1 MHLVQCVKYVL
12 KHLESRQKTKETAK
26 ALALLCC
33 GGGDHHIV
41 CYFCMINIFVFN
53 SKIKRYI
60 VYLNLPSAIRPVP
73 HSENFSPAEV
83 MFFVDDSDDENE

>member
-1 MHLVQCVKYVL
+1 
-12 KHLESRQKTKETAK
+12 
-26 ALALLCC
+26 
-33 GGGDHHIV
+33 
-41 CYFCMINIFVFN
+41 MINIFVFN